1 MDWIFAYVSPLG
13 RITLASDG
21 AALTGLW
28 LEGQKHFGAGLSPEA
43 GQKRL
48 PAIDCAVRWLDLYF
62 SGRDPGFA
70 PPLAPRGTAFQKAVW
85 GELLRIPFGATV
97 TYGQLADRLKT
108 SARAVGSAVARN
120 PVSLII
126 PCHRVVGA
134 KGALVGYAG
143 GTERK
148 SRLLSMEKAEPSA
161 LFPPG
166 PARANFSKGHGYSLT
181 ILPDNAITG
190 FTDDPVNIV

>member
-1 MDWIFAYVSPLG
+1 MDWITVYDSPLG

-28 LEGQKHFGAGLSPEA
+28 FEGQKHFGAGLSPEA
-43 GQKRL
+43 KPKQL
-48 PAIDCAVRWLDLYF
+48 SVFDCAVRWLDLYF

-70 PPLAPRGTAFQKAVW
+70 PPLAPRGTAFQRAVW
-85 GELLRIPFGATV
+85 SELILIPFGATI
-97 TYGQLADRLKT
+97 TYGQLAGRLKT
-108 SARAVGSAVARN
+108 SARAAGSAVGRN

-134 KGALVGYAG
+134 KGALAGYAG

-148 SRLLSMEKAEPSA
+148 RRLLSMEKSGPSA
-161 LFPPG
+161 LFPPA
-166 PARANFSKGHGYSLT
+166 PARIF
-181 ILPDNAITG
+181 
-190 FTDDPVNIV
+190 